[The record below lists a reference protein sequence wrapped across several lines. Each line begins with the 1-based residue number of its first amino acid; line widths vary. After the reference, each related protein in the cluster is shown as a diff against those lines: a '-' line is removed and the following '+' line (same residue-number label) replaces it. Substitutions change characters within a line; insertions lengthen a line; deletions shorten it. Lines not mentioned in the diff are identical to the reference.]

1 MVYVSP
7 ATVALTRAWY
17 AWERRGRGVD
27 RYGYPVPL
35 EPPFA
40 VFDPPQPAEPVD
52 DARHP
57 TWLSGLFERRR
68 PAPQPEERKQEEPTI
83 WPGIEDATEFRLCA
97 PAGSARG
104 RSLPSL
110 VRAVAP
116 AAPLAV
122 EWVGFGDRVELRLA
136 CGERAAPI
144 LEQAVRALMPDAV
157 LESVSPLVEEWPQDV
172 AGQASI
178 EFGLGR
184 EFVVPVVA
192 SGDSA
197 AIALLVD
204 ALAAAEGEEAAVVQL
219 LVDEVRSPWDRAIL
233 AATTTPTGAPFF
245 ADAPE
250 VTNLARE
257 KCSDLLFACVLRCA
271 VRAASDDRAWDLVR
285 RIAAAVTHERSP
297 GRNELV
303 PLAAD
308 DAADIE
314 ADVLLR
320 RTFRSGMILSEP
332 EVGLFARVPDGSV
345 VERKLVRNA
354 ERTEPAPTC
363 CREGGVLLGTNRHR
377 GVETPVRLSL
387 EARFR
392 HVHVVGASGTGKST
406 LLLSMILQDIEAGH
420 GLAVVDP
427 HGDLVDAVLARCP
440 DSSASDVVLVDPSD
454 EAHVTGWNLL
464 RASSELDKE
473 LLADDL
479 VSAIRRQAT
488 SWGDQMTAVLNQA
501 VLAVLSH
508 PKGGTLLDLRM
519 FLLDARFRENFLV
532 EVRDEYL
539 RDFWRHEFPLLIG
552 RRPQTP
558 ILTRL
563 NAFLRSRGVRDTVTA
578 QPGIDI
584 GALVRDR
591 KILLARLAQGAIGH
605 ENAALLGSLLVAS
618 IHQATL
624 ARSRECDRSDF
635 FLYLD
640 EFHDVATPSMAAL
653 FSGARKF
660 RLGVVA
666 AHQDLSQLRTAGL
679 ELERAV
685 LANAHT
691 RICFRVGEDD
701 ARVLSRGFGRFDE
714 ADLTSLRTGH
724 AIVRVGERGS
734 ECNVRVPPLP
744 LLGPAAARE
753 RREALRQMSF
763 AKYGSPRVVEEAVT
777 EEPRAAPRDP
787 SAAEETKTPP
797 PRRPVEKR
805 EPTVPPTPPER
816 SRTSA
821 AAGQHRYLQEVIRG
835 WGHEHGYRATVEHEL
850 PDGGRVDVFLERGD
864 ETLGCEIAVTTTLEH
879 EVENVRK
886 CLRAGLG
893 TVALVSTRAGFLA
906 KLRARLE
913 RELSAEDLA
922 RVEVC
927 SPEGLFGLVSRQ
939 PLARER
945 TTAGYRVRVEIAR
958 PGVAGEQ
965 ERRIAEVLA
974 KGLKRLGR
982 VP

>member
-1 MVYVSP
+1 MYVSP
-7 ATVALTRAWY
+7 TTVTLTRAWY

-27 RYGYPVPL
+27 GYEYPVPV
-35 EPPFA
+35 EPPFGF
-40 VFDPPQPAEPVD
+40 FDPPRASAPVD
-52 DARHP
+52 DGRHP
-57 TWLSGLFERRR
+57 TWLSGLFKRRR
-68 PAPQPEERKQEEPTI
+68 PALPPEEPAIEQPDV
-83 WPGIEDATEFRLCA
+83 WSGIDNPTEFRLCA

-136 CGERAAPI
+136 CFERSAPI

-157 LESVSPLVEEWPQDV
+157 LEPVAPLIADWPRDV
-172 AGQASI
+172 AGEAAV

-184 EFVVPVVA
+184 EFVVPLP
-192 SGDSA
+192 SGGDSA
-197 AIALLVD
+197 TVALLVD
-204 ALAAAEGEEAAVVQL
+204 ALAAVEEDEAAVVQL
-219 LVDEVRSPWDRAIL
+219 LVDEVRAPWDRAIL
-233 AATTTPTGAPFF
+233 AATATPTGAPFF

-257 KCSDLLFACVLRCA
+257 KCSSLLFACGLRCA
-271 VRAASDDRAWDLVR
+271 VRAVSDERAWDLVR
-285 RIAAAVTHERSP
+285 RIAAAVTHEHSP

-308 DAADIE
+308 EVADIE
-314 ADVLLR
+314 ADILLR
-320 RTFRSGMILSEP
+320 RTFRSGMILSES
-332 EVGLFARVPDGSV
+332 EVGLLARVPDGSI
-345 VERKLVRNA
+345 VERKLVRHA
-354 ERTEPAPTC
+354 ERTEPAPAI
-363 CREGGVLLGTNRHR
+363 CRRGGVLLGVNRHR
-377 GVETPVRLSL
+377 GVETPVRLPPD
-387 EARFR
+387 ARFR

-406 LLLSMILQDIEAGH
+406 LLLAMILQDIEEGH

-427 HGDLVDAVLARCP
+427 HGDLVDGVLARCP
-440 DSSASDVVLVDPSD
+440 DARASDVVLVDPSD
-454 EAHVTGWNLL
+454 EEHVTGWNLL

-479 VSAIRRQAT
+479 VAAIRRQAT
-488 SWGDQMTAVLNQA
+488 SWGDQMTAVLSQA

-508 PKGGTLLDLRM
+508 PMGGTLLDLRM
-519 FLLDARFRENFLV
+519 FLLDARFRESFLA

-563 NAFLRSRGVRDTVTA
+563 SAFLRSRGVRETVTA
-578 QPGIDI
+578 HPGLDI
-584 GALVRDR
+584 AALVRER
-591 KILLARLAQGAIGH
+591 KVLLARLAQGAIGR

-624 ARSRECDRSDF
+624 ARSRESDRSDF

-666 AHQDLSQLRTAGL
+666 AHQDLSQLRAAGP

-691 RICFRVGEDD
+691 RVCFRVGEDD
-701 ARVLSRGFGRFDE
+701 SRVLSRGFGRFDE
-714 ADLTSLRTGH
+714 ADLTALRTGH
-724 AIVRVGERGS
+724 AIARVGERGS

-744 LLGPAAARE
+744 HLDPAAVRE

-763 AKYGSPRVVEEAVT
+763 ARYGSRRVVEQSVP
-777 EEPRAAPRDP
+777 EEPCTVPP
-787 SAAEETKTPP
+787 QVPAAEEPKTPP
-797 PRRPVEKR
+797 PRIPVEKR
-805 EPTVPPTPPER
+805 EPTVPPTSPGR
-816 SRTSA
+816 SRMSA

-850 PDGGRVDVFLERGD
+850 PEGGRVDVLLERGE

-893 TVALVSTRAGFLA
+893 TVALVSTRAGFLT
-906 KLRARLE
+906 KLKSRLE

-927 SPEGLFGLVSRQ
+927 SPEGLFGLVSSQ

-945 TTAGYRVRVEIAR
+945 TTAGYRVRVEFAR
-958 PGVAGEQ
+958 PGGAGEQ